1 MQTKILLAL
10 CLVAISQV
18 NAHGAITAVQG
29 SNGMTGEAF
38 GVDQSTPRDG
48 TKRNP
53 FQTDSSIIRDREI
66 ASGKSS
72 ACGRTLA
79 GGNNEIGAAM
89 SKAES
94 AGIPSVSSDGKVQM
108 TLHQVNGDGGGPYTC
123 DVNASGDG
131 KTFTPMTISTNIPG
145 KNSRSN
151 AKAEDIP
158 LIAEMPKGMTCTG
171 GSDGQTCIVRCRNAA
186 NAGPFGGCVAVTQA
200 TDATK
205 QKRELSAEQRIDEM
219 IKQDEDAELAEENLS
234 KRELTADQRLDEMIK
249 QAEAAEIA
257 EENLVKRELTAD
269 QRLDEMIKQA
279 EAAELAEENLA
290 KRELTADQRLDQMIK
305 QAEDAELAEE
315 SLSKRELTADQRLD
329 EMIKQAEAAEIAEEN
344 LAKRELT
351 AGQRLDEMI
360 KQAEAAELA
369 EELI

>member
-48 TKRNP
+48 TN
-53 FQTDSSIIRDREI
+53 
-66 ASGKSS
+66 GKSS

-89 SKAES
+89 SKVILVLAES

-158 LIAEMPKGMTCTG
+158 LMRRCPKEVMTCTG

-219 IKQDEDAELAEENLS
+219 IKQAEAAEAFGDETLA
-234 KRELTADQRLDEMIK
+234 KREMSADERLDEMIR
-249 QAEAAEIA
+249 QAEAAEA
-257 EENLVKRELTAD
+257 FG
-269 QRLDEMIKQA
+269 DET
-279 EAAELAEENLA
+279 LA
-290 KRELTADQRLDQMIK
+290 KRELSA
-305 QAEDAELAEE
+305 
-315 SLSKRELTADQRLD
+315 
-329 EMIKQAEAAEIAEEN
+329 
-344 LAKRELT
+344 
-351 AGQRLDEMI
+351 
-360 KQAEAAELA
+360 
-369 EELI
+369 

>member
-1 MQTKILLAL
+1 MVQNETHFKPIL
-10 CLVAISQV
+10 
-18 NAHGAITAVQG
+18 
-29 SNGMTGEAF
+29 
-38 GVDQSTPRDG
+38 
-48 TKRNP
+48 
-53 FQTDSSIIRDREI
+53 
-66 ASGKSS
+66 
-72 ACGRTLA
+72 
-79 GGNNEIGAAM
+79 
-89 SKAES
+89 
-94 AGIPSVSSDGKVQM
+94 
-108 TLHQVNGDGGGPYTC
+108 QVNGDGGGPYTC

-219 IKQDEDAELAEENLS
+219 IKQ
-234 KRELTADQRLDEMIK
+234 
-249 QAEAAEIA
+249 
-257 EENLVKRELTAD
+257 
-269 QRLDEMIKQA
+269 A

>member
-219 IKQDEDAELAEENLS
+219 IKQAEAAEAFGDETLAKREMSADERLDEMIRQAEAAEAFGDETLA
-234 KRELTADQRLDEMIK
+234 KRELSADQRLDEMIK
-249 QAEAAEIA
+249 QAE
-257 EENLVKRELTAD
+257 
-269 QRLDEMIKQA
+269 
-279 EAAELAEENLA
+279 
-290 KRELTADQRLDQMIK
+290 
-305 QAEDAELAEE
+305 DAELAEE
-315 SLSKRELTADQRLD
+315 RFR
-329 EMIKQAEAAEIAEEN
+329 
-344 LAKRELT
+344 
-351 AGQRLDEMI
+351 
-360 KQAEAAELA
+360 
-369 EELI
+369 